1 MKAYRY
7 KWTRHYGVGAQIAG
21 EIIQRCK
28 DDEAIVS
35 AAAPVSSPLHAEFDW
50 DDTSAARAHRLH
62 QARQMRCSL
71 VVEVIT
77 KDREP
82 SHVRAFVRTV
92 DRVGFVPTLEAN
104 EDELSEAEHRCWMQM
119 KAFRARW
126 KGLQFA
132 REVVDAIAAKDRSL
146 SRSRRKAAS

>member
-7 KWTRHYGVGAQIAG
+7 KWTRHYSVDAQTAG
-21 EIIQRCK
+21 EIIQACK
-28 DDEAIVS
+28 DDAEIV
-35 AAAPVSSPLHAEFDW
+35 AAAQAPTSLLHAEFDW
-50 DDTSAARAHRLH
+50 DDTSAAQAHRLH

-77 KDREP
+77 RGRETQN
-82 SHVRAFVRTV
+82 VRAFVRTV

-104 EDELSEAEHRCWMQM
+104 DDELSEEEQRCWLQM

-126 KGLQFA
+126 KGLRFA
-132 REVVDAIAAKDRSL
+132 REVVDAIASKERS
-146 SRSRRKAAS
+146 AARTKRTA